1 MTHDTAAVYTF
12 VSVLLNDYLKLQ
24 FPYIEKVYYFSDGCC
39 AQYKNYKNFS
49 NLIFHHEHDFQLK
62 AEWNF
67 FATSHGK
74 NSCDG
79 VSGTI
84 NVWQQE
90 QACKG
95 LFLTKFSHHLSC
107 FNLQLRVF

>member
-12 VSVLLNDYLKLQ
+12 VSVLLNDYLKPQ

-84 NVWQQE
+84 KRLAARASLQRPLSDQI
-90 QACKG
+90 
-95 LFLTKFSHHLSC
+95 LTPFVSICS
-107 FNLQLRVF
+107 